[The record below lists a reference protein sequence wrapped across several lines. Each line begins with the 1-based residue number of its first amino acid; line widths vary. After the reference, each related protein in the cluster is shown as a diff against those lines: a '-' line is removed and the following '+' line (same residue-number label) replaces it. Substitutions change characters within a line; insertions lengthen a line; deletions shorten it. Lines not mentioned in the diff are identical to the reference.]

1 MTIEVVNAVAQI
13 SVSKLAPLQARQPAK
28 VSVSTSLLEKAVQ
41 LGIQIWSLAKTLAWL
56 AKFRA
61 KYGPHGHLRS
71 SDSRAKSSQRT
82 TRPLTAPC
90 IKLESAAAT
99 TRPIFAELKSWPSL
113 HFDGR
118 PGSSPFSVPSSRQ
131 RNKKLA
137 KRLDLQLEP
146 SAVRRKEETVA
157 KVKKTGGFCEICN
170 TSFSS
175 LEAHLVTELHAGF
188 VTCKDNWEEVETSR
202 TSRLS
207 TLSCRSTS
215 ACSVTAAA
223 GSSRASMR
231 CPGPRPPL

>member
-1 MTIEVVNAVAQI
+1 MT
-13 SVSKLAPLQARQPAK
+13 
-28 VSVSTSLLEKAVQ
+28 TSLLEKAVQ
-41 LGIQIWSLAKTLAWL
+41 LGVQIWSLAKTLAWL

-61 KYGPHGHLRS
+61 KYGPHSHLRS
-71 SDSRAKSSQRT
+71 SDSARSKSSQRT

-90 IKLESAAAT
+90 IKLESTAAT
-99 TRPIFAELKSWPSL
+99 TRPIFAELKAWPSL

-146 SAVRRKEETVA
+146 SQSVRRKEETAAA

-188 VTCKDNWEEVETSR
+188 VNSNDNWQEVLTS
-202 TSRLS
+202 LH
-207 TLSCRSTS
+207 LLHLLQLMHLNFLHLNLLHLHLQPLHPLFQVDQC
-215 ACSVTAAA
+215 VL
-223 GSSRASMR
+223 GDMSS
-231 CPGPRPPL
+231 GQL

>member
-1 MTIEVVNAVAQI
+1 M
-13 SVSKLAPLQARQPAK
+13 
-28 VSVSTSLLEKAVQ
+28 STSLLEKAVQ

-61 KYGPHGHLRS
+61 KYGPHSHLRS
-71 SDSRAKSSQRT
+71 SDSRVKSSQRT

-99 TRPIFAELKSWPSL
+99 TRPIFAELKAWPSL

-188 VTCKDNWEEVETSR
+188 VTCNDNWQEVETS
-202 TSRLS
+202 LH
-207 TLSCRSTS
+207 LQP
-215 ACSVTAAA
+215 
-223 GSSRASMR
+223 
-231 CPGPRPPL
+231 PGPRKPLGAWEQTICSCKSLKKHAICWWFKITKLA